1 MVPSRIT
8 CNEIIPETYPWY
20 IRTPEKRQQIKNKKY
35 EGQKITENENK
46 EKEKKRKAN
55 INDKKKKDVLSG
67 RRPSPQRI
75 R

>member
-55 INDKKKKDVLSG
+55 INDKKKTDVLSG